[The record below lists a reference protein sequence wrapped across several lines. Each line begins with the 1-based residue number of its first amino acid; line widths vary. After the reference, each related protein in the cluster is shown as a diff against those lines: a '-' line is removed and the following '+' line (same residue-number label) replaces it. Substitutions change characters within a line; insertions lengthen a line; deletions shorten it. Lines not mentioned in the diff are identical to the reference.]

1 MNFCYCGFIFI
12 LFLKILASQ
21 AQNTK
26 DDVPNVEIFEIEIK
40 LHLWGLNF
48 KLEFWDENVPNRPQ
62 CKRLSY
68 VLTTTLF
75 MMPLEL
81 YDEIHIKF

>member
-26 DDVPNVEIFEIEIK
+26 DDVEIFEIEIK

-48 KLEFWDENVPNRPQ
+48 KLEFWDENLQNWPQ
-62 CKRLSY
+62 
-68 VLTTTLF
+68 
-75 MMPLEL
+75 
-81 YDEIHIKF
+81 